1 MPLATFPRLC
11 LPESAMRPLLWPP
24 LLSEGEGPAFH
35 PTQLSS
41 DLTRQ
46 ANTSSNRFNLSSIYQ
61 QLLAWLPPEEACCS
75 SR

>member
-24 LLSEGEGPAFH
+24 LLSEGEGPAIH
-35 PTQLSS
+35 PAQLSS

-46 ANTSSNRFNLSSIYQ
+46 ASISSNRLNLFSIY
-61 QLLAWLPPEEACCS
+61 LAPAGLAAS
-75 SR
+75 